1 MHRFYYDGDGPDD
14 EDGNPGGISFLAVPS
29 GVHNYSHGV
38 PMDIWDGGIRFEP
51 DSQFVIMSSSQSV
64 KGTTMSRS
72 RGTVLRKVV
81 VNS

>member
-51 DSQFVIMSSSQSV
+51 DSQFVITMSSSQ
-64 KGTTMSRS
+64 
-72 RGTVLRKVV
+72 
-81 VNS
+81 